1 MKKLF
6 LTMAFAVIAL
16 SAAAQNDAVKNDHVT
31 LKAGLGW
38 ATCYRNS
45 SYYDSCDDVVS
56 MFKVGLGFDHHYNRV
71 VGMGYSLNLHV
82 RYAGNY
88 DEYYVG
94 GTNNDDSEYLYDIV
108 APIHINLY
116 PGKHWVLSSGLYC
129 SISAS
134 QGFDSDVDFG
144 YITSAQYQFN
154 SGLFIGLDASLGFIP
169 KRDDDN
175 AGNCTAS
182 MFIGFAF

>member
-1 MKKLF
+1 
-6 LTMAFAVIAL
+6 MAFAVIAL

-45 SYYDSCDDVVS
+45 SHYDPCDDVVS

-71 VGMGYSLNLHV
+71 VGMG
-82 RYAGNY
+82 
-88 DEYYVG
+88 
-94 GTNNDDSEYLYDIV
+94 YLYDIV

-144 YITSAQYQFN
+144 YITSAQYHFN
-154 SGLFIGLDASLGFIP
+154 SGLFLGLDASLGFIP